1 MHSRNGSSASFLDD
15 NIAELNNNMHVRTS
29 YLCFYGWIME
39 LPTKMV
45 LVPESNVAL
54 AFG

>member
-1 MHSRNGSSASFLDD
+1 MAAVLRLLDD
-15 NIAELNNNMHVRTS
+15 NIAELNNMHEAS
-29 YLCFYGWIME
+29 YMPSYGWVTE